1 MNTLSSFS
9 LNLRKTLS
17 RISAG
22 LLAAVLLASGT
33 PSALG
38 APSAQV
44 SGDADVAITDI
55 SASHSSSGAEAS
67 AETIDDS
74 SAALQATL
82 SIPGAWA
89 CFSLTVENRG
99 TSGAVLSQVVQQDET
114 ADPLLVSFGISDHDA
129 GELLA
134 PGEQCTVSIVVELD
148 PELTAE
154 TISSDGDFN
163 LSLVYDAAETTDPP
177 DSGGG
182 SDTNGGGSDDNGA
195 SNSPESGSSG
205 NTDAPRTADTA
216 LPLLAGVICVG
227 AAAAL
232 TLLLLK
238 RRRKS

>member
-44 SGDADVAITDI
+44 SGDADVVITHI

-99 TSGAVLSQVVQQDET
+99 TSGAVLSQVVQRDET

-182 SDTNGGGSDDNGA
+182 GSDDNGA

-216 LPLLAGVICVG
+216 LPLLAGVICAG

>member
-44 SGDADVAITDI
+44 SGDADVVITHI

-99 TSGAVLSQVVQQDET
+99 TSGAVLSQVVQRDET

-163 LSLVYDAAETTDPP
+163 LSLVYDAAETTVPP
-177 DSGGG
+177 DSG
-182 SDTNGGGSDDNGA
+182 GGGSDDNGA

-227 AAAAL
+227 AAVAL
-232 TLLLLK
+232 TLLLSK

>member
-44 SGDADVAITDI
+44 SGDADVAITHI

-67 AETIDDS
+67 AEAIDDS

-99 TSGAVLSQVVQQDET
+99 TSGAVLSQVVQRDET

-163 LSLVYDAAETTDPP
+163 LSLVYDAAETTAPP
-177 DSGGG
+177 DSG
-182 SDTNGGGSDDNGA
+182 DGGSDDNGA

-216 LPLLAGVICVG
+216 LPLLAGTICAG

-232 TLLLLK
+232 TLLLSK

>member
-22 LLAAVLLASGT
+22 LLAAILLASGT

-44 SGDADVAITDI
+44 SGDADVAITHI

-99 TSGAVLSQVVQQDET
+99 TSGAVLSQVVQRDET

-163 LSLVYDAAETTDPP
+163 LSLVYDAAETTAPP
-177 DSGGG
+177 DSG
-182 SDTNGGGSDDNGA
+182 GGGSDDNGA

-227 AAAAL
+227 AAVAL
-232 TLLLLK
+232 TLLLSK

>member
-1 MNTLSSFS
+1 MREYTLFV
-9 LNLRKTLS
+9 LS
-17 RISAG
+17 QPAKNPVPYLCRAAG
-22 LLAAVLLASGT
+22 SGPAGIRYTQRPGCAVGT
-33 PSALG
+33 S
-38 APSAQV
+38 
-44 SGDADVAITDI
+44 THI

-182 SDTNGGGSDDNGA
+182 SDDNGA

-216 LPLLAGVICVG
+216 LPLLAGVICAG

-232 TLLLLK
+232 TLLLSK
-238 RRRKS
+238 RRHKS

>member
-44 SGDADVAITDI
+44 SGDADVVITHI

-99 TSGAVLSQVVQQDET
+99 TSGAVLSQVVQRDET

-163 LSLVYDAAETTDPP
+163 LSLVYDAAETTAPP
-177 DSGGG
+177 DSG
-182 SDTNGGGSDDNGA
+182 DGGSDDNGA

-216 LPLLAGVICVG
+216 LPLLAGTICAG

-232 TLLLLK
+232 TLLLSK

>member
-44 SGDADVAITDI
+44 SGDADVAITHI

-99 TSGAVLSQVVQQDET
+99 TSGAVLSQVVQRDET

-154 TISSDGDFN
+154 TISSDGDFS
-163 LSLVYDAAETTDPP
+163 LSLVYDAAETTVPP
-177 DSGGG
+177 DSG
-182 SDTNGGGSDDNGA
+182 GGGSDDNGA

-232 TLLLLK
+232 TLLLSK

>member
-44 SGDADVAITDI
+44 SGDADVVITHI

-177 DSGGG
+177 DSG
-182 SDTNGGGSDDNGA
+182 DGGSDDNGA

-216 LPLLAGVICVG
+216 LPLLAGVICAG

-232 TLLLLK
+232 TLLLSK

>member
-44 SGDADVAITDI
+44 SGDADVAITHI

-134 PGEQCTVSIVVELD
+134 PGEQVTQ
-148 PELTAE
+148 
-154 TISSDGDFN
+154 
-163 LSLVYDAAETTDPP
+163 
-177 DSGGG
+177 
-182 SDTNGGGSDDNGA
+182 
-195 SNSPESGSSG
+195 
-205 NTDAPRTADTA
+205 
-216 LPLLAGVICVG
+216 LPLLDGAEKDLTAGSCSGTLKVSFYHPQTG
-227 AAAAL
+227 AKAMLDAEIPV
-232 TLLLLK
+232 TVTVTG
-238 RRRKS
+238 

>member
-44 SGDADVAITDI
+44 SGDADVAITHI

-99 TSGAVLSQVVQQDET
+99 TSGAVLSQVVQRDET

-163 LSLVYDAAETTDPP
+163 LSLVYDAAETTVPP
-177 DSGGG
+177 DSG
-182 SDTNGGGSDDNGA
+182 GGGSDDNGA

-216 LPLLAGVICVG
+216 LPLLAGTICAG

-232 TLLLLK
+232 TLLLSK

>member
-44 SGDADVAITDI
+44 SGDADVVITHI

-163 LSLVYDAAETTDPP
+163 LSLVYDAAETTAPP
-177 DSGGG
+177 DS
-182 SDTNGGGSDDNGA
+182 DDGGSDDNGA

-216 LPLLAGVICVG
+216 LPLLAGVICAG

-232 TLLLLK
+232 TLLLSK